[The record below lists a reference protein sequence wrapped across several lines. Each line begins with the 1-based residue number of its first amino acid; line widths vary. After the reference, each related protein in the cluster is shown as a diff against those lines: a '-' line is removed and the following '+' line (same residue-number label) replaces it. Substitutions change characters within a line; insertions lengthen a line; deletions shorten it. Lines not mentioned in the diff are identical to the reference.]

1 MSSMTQVIEKVAN
14 LVKEA
19 NVEALEKMLKPYDS
33 ENRVALLDEAIKL
46 NTLRENGIG
55 RSSRASK

>member
-1 MSSMTQVIEKVAN
+1 MTQVIETVAN

-19 NVEALEKMLKPYDS
+19 NVEALEKILKPYDS

-46 NTLRENGIG
+46 NTLREEWVAN
-55 RSSRASK
+55 AKN

>member
-1 MSSMTQVIEKVAN
+1 MSSMTQVIETVAS

-46 NTLRENGIG
+46 NTLREEWVAN
-55 RSSRASK
+55 AKN

>member
-14 LVKEA
+14 LVKES

-46 NTLRENGIG
+46 NTLREE
-55 RSSRASK
+55 RAANAKN

>member
-1 MSSMTQVIEKVAN
+1 MTQVIEKVAN
-14 LVKEA
+14 LVKES

>member
-1 MSSMTQVIEKVAN
+1 MSSMTQVIETVAN

-46 NTLRENGIG
+46 NTLREEWAANG
-55 RSSRASK
+55 KN

>member
-1 MSSMTQVIEKVAN
+1 MSSMTQVIETVAN

-19 NVEALEKMLKPYDS
+19 NVEALEKILKPYDS

-46 NTLRENGIG
+46 NTLREEWVAN
-55 RSSRASK
+55 AKN

>member
-1 MSSMTQVIEKVAN
+1 MTQVIETVAN

-46 NTLRENGIG
+46 NTLREEWAANG
-55 RSSRASK
+55 KN